1 LVKFVKLEKLA
12 RLGYASIGVVYL
24 VVGGLAAMAGL
35 GRGGA
40 AADQNH
46 AAAFILG
53 QPFGRPILALM
64 AAGLAGYILWRLV
77 SGVID
82 SEGNGGDAR
91 GMAARVGSIFRG
103 LVYAGFLVELIR
115 LVARGGSGRDGDEQA
130 DHLAA
135 RILDAPFGGIA
146 MAAAG
151 LAVVGYGAYQVYA
164 AWESQLGDKLR
175 LGTLDAR
182 VRGKVVGVS
191 RFGIAARGVVFVIIG
206 GSLVVAATRGNPSE
220 VHGTSGALGVLPPP
234 LLVLIGFGLAAYGV
248 YALVNARYRQI
259 AT

>member
-1 LVKFVKLEKLA
+1 VKFVKLEKLA
-12 RLGYASIGVVYL
+12 RLGYASIGIVYL
-24 VVGGLAAMAGL
+24 VIGGLAAAAGL
-35 GRGGA
+35 GRGGG

-46 AAAFILG
+46 AAAFILA
-53 QPFGRPILALM
+53 QPFGRAILAVM

-77 SGVID
+77 SGVTD
-82 SEGNGGDAR
+82 SEGSGGGAK
-91 GMAARVGSIFRG
+91 GMAVRVGSIFRG

-115 LVARGGSGRDGDEQA
+115 LIARRGGGRGGDEQA

-135 RILDAPFGGIA
+135 RILEAPFGGIV

-164 AWESQLGDKLR
+164 AWESQLSEKLR
-175 LGTLDAR
+175 LGSLDSR
-182 VRGKVVGVS
+182 VRRKVIAVS

-206 GSLVVAATRGNPSE
+206 GSLVIAATRGNPSE
-220 VHGTSGALGVLPPP
+220 VHGTSGALGVLPAP
-234 LLVLIGFGLAAYGV
+234 LLALIGFGLAAYGV
-248 YALVNARYRQI
+248 YAIANARYRQI